1 MSWGYNISFPQDLEG
16 HMPNPFLCNG
26 RYFLVTYS
34 QCGELDPFLIVD
46 KFSSLG
52 AECIV
57 GREHHEDEGLHLHVF
72 VDFGRKFRSRA
83 ADIFDVGGRHPNI
96 QTSRGTPE
104 QGYDYCV
111 KDGDVVAGGLERP
124 EPRRTGTGKNFDL
137 WAEITNATDP
147 DEFWSLCHQL
157 DPKSAACSF
166 SQLQKYCD
174 WRFAPKR
181 REYESPGGLEF
192 IGSDVDGRDE
202 WFHQSGI
209 GSAEPLV
216 GEFIVPVAMGAHGP
230 SQQAGS
236 PRARAHTRSLE
247 GGLFHS

>member
-1 MSWGYNISFPQDLEG
+1 
-16 HMPNPFLCNG
+16 MPNPFLCNG
-26 RYFLVTYS
+26 RYFLVTYA
-34 QCGELDPFLIVD
+34 QCGELDPFLVVD

-52 AECIV
+52 AECII
-57 GREHHEDEGLHLHVF
+57 GREYHEDEGLHLHVF
-72 VDFGRKFRSRA
+72 VDFGRKYRSRA
-83 ADIFDVGGRHPNI
+83 AGIFDVDGRHPNI
-96 QTSRGTPE
+96 QASRGTPE
-104 QGYDYCV
+104 QGYDYCI

-137 WAEITNATDP
+137 WTEITNATDP

-181 REYESPGGLEF
+181 SEYESPGGIEF

-202 WFHQSGI
+202 WLHQSGI
-209 GSAEPLV
+209 GDAEPLV
-216 GEFIVPVAMGAHGP
+216 GESIVPVAMGAHGP

-236 PRARAHTRSLE
+236 PRARAHARSLE
-247 GGLFHS
+247 GGLFRS